1 MRKFWALLLAP
12 IALAGLP
19 FIGGTPAHAD
29 VEVDPSGPV
38 EVAELGDVPPSTD
51 LSIAITSPADGA
63 VYVKGEAVMASY
75 SCAAADGSPLVSCTG
90 PVANGDPLDTT
101 TPGPQSFTV
110 TAEDNAG
117 TITEVTHGYTVV
129 PDDIAPSITI
139 TRPSRGAVYWQGQP
153 VTARYSCA
161 DTGGSGLAS
170 CTGPVPSGSRLGTRT
185 VGIKSFTVTAED
197 QAGNTRAVERSYRV
211 VRFRPDMLIRRR
223 DQRSFVGNNTYNTTG
238 TNQTVRAAIRRGT
251 GITAYLRVQN
261 DGTYRDR
268 FILRGTASNPNADI
282 RYFRGQTNISSAVKS
297 GNYRSPYLSPGS
309 AHTIRL
315 VVDTRPTASPGAEI
329 RVNLTARSAGQSTKR
344 DRVSAI
350 VEVLRPPPPP
360 PTQHCDPNYSPCVPI
375 ASDVDCAG
383 GSGNGPAYVE
393 GPVRVIGNDIY
404 DLDSDGD
411 GIGCE

>member
-1 MRKFWALLLAP
+1 VDHA
-12 IALAGLP
+12 AGLQL
-19 FIGGTPAHAD
+19 
-29 VEVDPSGPV
+29 
-38 EVAELGDVPPSTD
+38 VA
-51 LSIAITSPADGA
+51 
-63 VYVKGEAVMASY
+63 GEATRGDGGDLYPDAET
-75 SCAAADGSPLVSCTG
+75 AAEGLLHGGRVEAARRVQHAKVEIRQAVGATI
-90 PVANGDPLDTT
+90 ATREEIDPRQVEWAAQIEL
-101 TPGPQSFTV
+101 P
-110 TAEDNAG
+110 
-117 TITEVTHGYTVV
+117 
-129 PDDIAPSITI
+129 
-139 TRPSRGAVYWQGQP
+139 
-153 VTARYSCA
+153 
-161 DTGGSGLAS
+161 
-170 CTGPVPSGSRLGTRT
+170 RT
-185 VGIKSFTVTAED
+185 VQSPVSVGSC
-197 QAGNTRAVERSYRV
+197 RV
-211 VRFRPDMLIRRR
+211 
-223 DQRSFVGNNTYNTTG
+223 N
-238 TNQTVRAAIRRGT
+238 AIRPGT

-297 GNYRSPYLSPGS
+297 GNYRSPYLSPGG

-315 VVDTRPTASPGAEI
+315 VVAARPTASFGAEI
-329 RVNLTARSAGQSTKR
+329 RVNLTARSGGQSTKR